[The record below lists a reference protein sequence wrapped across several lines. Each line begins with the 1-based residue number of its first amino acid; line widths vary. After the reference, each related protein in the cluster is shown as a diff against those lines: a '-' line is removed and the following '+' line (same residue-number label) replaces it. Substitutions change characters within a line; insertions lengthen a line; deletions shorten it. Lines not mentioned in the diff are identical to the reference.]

1 MLLYI
6 VRHGET
12 DWNKAGKVQGRT
24 DIPLNERGRYLA
36 EATAE
41 GMKNIPIDLCY
52 TSPLIRAKETA
63 QIIIGE
69 REIPLIEEERIA
81 EICFGN
87 CEGMKFR
94 GESADPESEE
104 FQRFFTNPENYVP
117 SKGAE
122 SISELYERTGCFLSE
137 IAGREDLKDSH
148 ILVSTHGA
156 AMTALLNRIRGN
168 MQIKDFWKYKV
179 PKNCAVSVVEINGKE
194 IIMKAEGIIYY

>member
-41 GMKNIPIDLCY
+41 GMKDVRIDFCY

-63 QIIIGE
+63 QIILGE
-69 REIPLIEEERIA
+69 REIPLVEEKRIE
-81 EICFGN
+81 EICFGK

-94 GESADPESEE
+94 GEITDPGSEAFSAFLQIRKTMFLLKEQS
-104 FQRFFTNPENYVP
+104 RSVNYM
-117 SKGAE
+117 KEQAAFCRKLQ
-122 SISELYERTGCFLSE
+122 I
-137 IAGREDLKDSH
+137 GR
-148 ILVSTHGA
+148 I
-156 AMTALLNRIRGN
+156 
-168 MQIKDFWKYKV
+168 
-179 PKNCAVSVVEINGKE
+179 
-194 IIMKAEGIIYY
+194 

>member
-41 GMKNIPIDLCY
+41 GMKDVRIDFCY

-63 QIIIGE
+63 QIILGE
-69 REIPLIEEERIA
+69 REIPLVEEKRIE
-81 EICFGN
+81 EICFGK

-94 GESADPESEE
+94 GEITDPGSEA
-104 FQRFFTNPENYVP
+104 FQRFFTD
-117 SKGAE
+117 
-122 SISELYERTGCFLSE
+122 TGCFLSE
-137 IAGREDLKDSH
+137 IADREDLKDSH
-148 ILVSTHGA
+148 ILISTHGA
-156 AMTALLNRIRGN
+156 AMTALLNRIKGN

-179 PKNCAVSVVEINGKE
+179 PKNCAVSVVEIKGKD
-194 IIMKAEGIIYY
+194 IIIKEEGLIYY

>member
-41 GMKNIPIDLCY
+41 GMKDVRIDFCY

-63 QIIIGE
+63 QIILGE
-69 REIPLIEEERIA
+69 REIPLVEE
-81 EICFGN
+81 
-87 CEGMKFR
+87 KR
-94 GESADPESEE
+94 GEITDPGSEA
-104 FQRFFTNPENYVP
+104 FQRFFTDTENYVP
-117 SKGAE
+117 SEGAE

-137 IAGREDLKDSH
+137 IADREDLKDSH
-148 ILVSTHGA
+148 ILISTHGA
-156 AMTALLNRIRGN
+156 AMTALLNRIKGN

-179 PKNCAVSVVEINGKE
+179 PKNCAVSVVEIKGKD
-194 IIMKAEGIIYY
+194 IIIKEEGLIYY

>member
-41 GMKNIPIDLCY
+41 GMKDVRIDFCY

-63 QIIIGE
+63 QIILGE
-69 REIPLIEEERIA
+69 REIPLVEEKRIE
-81 EICFGN
+81 EICFGK

-94 GESADPESEE
+94 GEITDPGSEA
-104 FQRFFTNPENYVP
+104 FQRFFTDTENYVP
-117 SKGAE
+117 SEGAE
-122 SISELYERTGCFLSE
+122 SISELYERTGCFLSGNCRSGGFERQSYFDFNPWSGHDSFVEPDKRKYADKRFLE
-137 IAGREDLKDSH
+137 I
-148 ILVSTHGA
+148 
-156 AMTALLNRIRGN
+156 
-168 MQIKDFWKYKV
+168 
-179 PKNCAVSVVEINGKE
+179 
-194 IIMKAEGIIYY
+194 

>member
-41 GMKNIPIDLCY
+41 GMKDVRIDFCY

-63 QIIIGE
+63 QIILGE
-69 REIPLIEEERIA
+69 REIPLVEEKRIE
-81 EICFGN
+81 EICFGK

-94 GESADPESEE
+94 GEITDPGAKRFSAFLQIRKTMFLLKEQS
-104 FQRFFTNPENYVP
+104 RSVNYV
-117 SKGAE
+117 KEQAAFVRKLQ
-122 SISELYERTGCFLSE
+122 I
-137 IAGREDLKDSH
+137 GR
-148 ILVSTHGA
+148 I
-156 AMTALLNRIRGN
+156 
-168 MQIKDFWKYKV
+168 
-179 PKNCAVSVVEINGKE
+179 
-194 IIMKAEGIIYY
+194 